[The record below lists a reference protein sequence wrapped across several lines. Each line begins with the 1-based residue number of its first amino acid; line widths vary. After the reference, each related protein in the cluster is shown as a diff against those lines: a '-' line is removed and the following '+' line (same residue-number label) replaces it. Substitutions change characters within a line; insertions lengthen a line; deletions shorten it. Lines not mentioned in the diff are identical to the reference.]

1 MRAMLDKLTSWV
13 GLALAAVLLVAGGLL
28 TWASAFVADQV
39 DYQLGMQAITMP
51 TEEAIAGLSDTDR
64 EALEPFVGSP
74 LDTGAEAKA
83 YADHYILAH
92 MNASSDGRTYQQV
105 SGEFVAL
112 SDAEKASADGQALG
126 ALRQSLFMGNTL
138 RGLLL
143 FAACLTNDKRDFLE
157 SSSRHIIDGLVFAFK
172 AMGVVLPIAGFFFIG
187 SGNHSKNHEC

>member
-28 TWASAFVADQV
+28 TWANAFVADQV

-51 TEEAIAGLSDTDR
+51 TEEAIAGLPDADR

-105 SGEFVAL
+105 SGEYIAH
-112 SDAEKASADGQALG
+112 KASADGQALAG
-126 ALRQSLFMGNTL
+126 LRQSLFMGNTL

-143 FAACLTNDKRDFLE
+143 YGYAFATIGMIAGYAAIAAFATSAA
-157 SSSRHIIDGLVFAFK
+157 SSSAALASTSLTIWSTMSASSTVWSVRPDR
-172 AMGVVLPIAGFFFIG
+172 
-187 SGNHSKNHEC
+187 